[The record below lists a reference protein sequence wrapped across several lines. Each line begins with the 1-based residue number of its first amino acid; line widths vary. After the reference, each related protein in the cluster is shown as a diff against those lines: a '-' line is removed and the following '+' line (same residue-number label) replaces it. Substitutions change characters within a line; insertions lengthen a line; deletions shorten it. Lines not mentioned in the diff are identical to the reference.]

1 MNKEKKTKQCPI
13 CGCTEHRLVGCA
25 THWRNHVKN
34 DEGKC
39 ELRKKWEHYKWKL
52 NNTQLQ
58 ELQIAYIEYY

>member
-1 MNKEKKTKQCPI
+1 MNKQKKTKQCPI

-39 ELRKKWEHYKWKL
+39 ELRKNGEH
-52 NNTQLQ
+52 
-58 ELQIAYIEYY
+58 